1 MSNSAEIL
9 IQTNKLMKHFP
20 GVVALSDFSFALSK
34 GEIHCLVGEN
44 GAGKSTFIKLLTGAL
59 HPDSGEMLI
68 EGQRFT
74 ALDPHTAQTLGIQ
87 VIYQENI
94 LVNVM
99 SVAENV
105 FVGCEKTNRFGLV
118 DKKATL
124 AATQNIIDS
133 LGIQLDPEELVE
145 NLSTADQQFVKI
157 IKALALN
164 PKVLIMD
171 EPTTMF
177 NSKDAERV
185 LKLVKDI
192 SARGISVIYIS
203 HNLKEVARIADRIT
217 VLRDGQFVNCHETA
231 AEKKVDLNVIAR
243 EMVGRPVNLF
253 YEREKSAIG
262 EVILEVQGLQL
273 TKTSPALNFCLRQGE
288 ILGIAGMVGAGRTE
302 MVRAIFGAD
311 RRASGTLH
319 YKGQPVNP
327 QNPAEAIRLGFGFIT
342 EDRQKSGLVLS
353 MNIIENTTLVAV
365 DKFGRL
371 LLNRRREAEAVQTF
385 VDQFKIKTPTLTQ
398 EVRFLSGGNQQ
409 KTVLA
414 KWLYKEIDV
423 LIVDE
428 PTRGIDVN
436 SKTEIYKLMAQ
447 FVKQGKSI
455 IMISSDLVELIA
467 MSDRV
472 FVVRNGAI
480 TSEIEGERMNEEYII
495 ANAIEVN

>member
-1 MSNSAEIL
+1 MNNAEIV
-9 IQTNKLMKHFP
+9 IQTNKLTKHFP

-59 HPDSGEMLI
+59 HPDSGDMLI
-68 EGQRFT
+68 EGQRFSSL
-74 ALDPHTAQTLGIQ
+74 APHTAQALGIQ

-94 LVNVM
+94 LVNSM

-105 FVGCEKTNRFGLV
+105 FVGREKTNRFGLI
-118 DKKATL
+118 DKKATV
-124 AATQNIIDS
+124 AATQHIVAS
-133 LGIQLDPEELVE
+133 LGIRLDPEELVE

-157 IKALALN
+157 IKSLALN

-185 LKLVKDI
+185 LQLVKEI
-192 SARGISVIYIS
+192 SGRGISVIYIS

-217 VLRDGQFVNCHETA
+217 VLRDGQFVNCHDTA
-231 AEKKVDLNVIAR
+231 QENVDLNVIAR

-253 YEREKSAIG
+253 YEREKSEIG
-262 EVILEVQGLQL
+262 EIILEIQGLKL
-273 TKTSPALNFCLRQGE
+273 TKTSPPLNFCLRQGE

-311 RRASGTLH
+311 RRAAGTLH

-327 QNPAEAIRLGFGFIT
+327 QSPAEAIRLGFGFIT

-365 DKFGRL
+365 DKFSKFL
-371 LLNRRREAEAVQTF
+371 LKRRREAEAVQTF
-385 VDQFKIKTPTLTQ
+385 VDQFKIKTPALTQ

-436 SKTEIYKLMAQ
+436 SKAEIYKLMAQ

-455 IMISSDLVELIA
+455 LMISSDLVELIA

-472 FVVRNGAI
+472 LVLRNGAI
-480 TSEIEGERMNEEYII
+480 TSEITGEQMSEEYII